1 MTYTEKNT
9 VVSMLTGLLVFG
21 IYGSKIYELF
31 QDGRFDGTDAGVLM
45 GKSVLMMMGASIIVT
60 IIMSII
66 FAIVHAIITGNG
78 GPSFVV
84 DERDKLIEL
93 KGMQFS
99 FIVFSIG
106 FVGAAV
112 SLVFEVTP
120 IMAIFGIVTSM
131 FVASI
136 TGDIFK
142 LISYRRGY

>member
-9 VVSMLTGLLVFG
+9 VVSLLTGMLVFG
-21 IYGSKIYELF
+21 IYGSKIYQMFL
-31 QDGRFDGTDAGVLM
+31 DGRFEGSDAGVLM
-45 GKSVLMMMGASIIVT
+45 GKSVLYMMGASIVVT
-60 IIMSII
+60 IVMSII
-66 FAIVHAIITGNG
+66 FSIVHAIITGNEN
-78 GPSFVV
+78 PSFVV

-106 FVGAAV
+106 FVGASIA
-112 SLVFEVTP
+112 LVFETAPLMV
-120 IMAIFGIVTSM
+120 IFAIVTSM
-131 FVASI
+131 FVASV